1 MTTYGMNLEIILFYR
16 KFHGACIRFF
26 NLFTLMLDISEN
38 IGQNMHWKFII
49 GRLLYKTI
57 EYAFFVQ

>member
-1 MTTYGMNLEIILFYR
+1 
-16 KFHGACIRFF
+16 
-26 NLFTLMLDISEN
+26 MLDISEN

-57 EYAFFVQ
+57 EYALFHCCFIEIL